1 MKVKELIRE
10 LQKLDGELKVFAY
23 DDMWDVCYGEVI
35 GIDTSNVIFNSV
47 KEEIVELEFTDTR
60 KQYIVSVSSCVIAI
74 LS

>member
-10 LQKLDGELKVFAY
+10 LQKLDGELKVFAS

-47 KEEIVELEFTDTR
+47 KEEIVELEFTDTS
-60 KQYIVSVSSCVIAI
+60 K
-74 LS
+74 